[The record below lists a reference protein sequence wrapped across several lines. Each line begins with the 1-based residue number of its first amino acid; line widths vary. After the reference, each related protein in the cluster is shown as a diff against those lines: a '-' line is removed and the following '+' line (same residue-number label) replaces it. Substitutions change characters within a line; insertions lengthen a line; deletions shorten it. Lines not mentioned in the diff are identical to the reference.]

1 MRSITTWFAALLSLA
16 SVPAAELVVNGS
28 FEQTVHDFAAVWER
42 TDRTGRIAYGF
53 DAGIEGARSVKIEI
67 LSPGQV
73 AEIFQPNVPIAAGRK
88 YTLTFKVRGD
98 GIPGGLLKATV
109 GGGPGGR
116 LALDATVPVA
126 SEWRDYR
133 FEFSTA
139 AHLSAGTTKLAFSF
153 GPAGRVWLDRVSLES
168 DAAPATAIAAPRF
181 YPRLPAPAGKNL
193 VANASF
199 ENGTDG
205 WLSLGQAMGFGG
217 NLAGLYGEV
226 VEGNA
231 GEGARFFQLRLGPG
245 LTPETYFDCWP
256 PAHIVQRRLLTVN
269 QGWIGVQAGQAYTLS
284 AYLRTDRPGTK
295 AVLQFNFNGDARQP
309 VQTLSH
315 EVRLTDQWVRYS
327 HTVVAP
333 ADSVFVGVGP
343 DAGESPDATLTFE
356 ADAIQLEAGAI
367 ATAPAARE
375 PIELGFNTG
384 RYGNVFTAADQTAI
398 DISARNTSRTA
409 AAITV
414 RAQVTDYWDRPL
426 PPQAVTLHVPAG
438 AANTS
443 RLPLDLPPGFYRAH
457 FSWTESGRE
466 HSRVL
471 RLAVIEPF
479 AHADSPFGLNHGP
492 TTAEATRQ
500 IRQAGVTW
508 VRDWAVNWEWAEPQP
523 GQRSFAGIDPHIQR
537 LRDTNMNV
545 LSLLPA
551 NPSTNWASEA
561 PADIEAKL
569 WYRLAYAPKEPARL
583 FDFVGE
589 AAARY
594 RSSIEY
600 WEFLNEPL
608 WVPDFCLPKKGN
620 YTVKHYIALLK
631 GASAAI
637 HQANPNAKVV
647 GGLAIQSEM
656 PFGDE
661 FIKAGGL
668 DYVDILNLHPYAGKR
683 VPETFIP
690 DLLRIRGVL
699 DEYAARKTIWAT
711 ETAYYGID
719 EFPYLPWQPPVDH
732 FAANLLLADERQAS
746 DYLVR
751 FSVIMLAHG
760 VEKVFWHE
768 PISGDA
774 NVGTKD
780 IENVFIAP
788 GGLPRKSY
796 AAVSALANVLGP
808 APVFAGQWL
817 MPKAVTEAAAKNLL
831 GYAFKAGRHAVL
843 IAWSAGD
850 AAKENWT
857 LVLPPGATART
868 ITGAPVTG
876 ERVALS
882 ESAVYIIS
890 TTLSPGELARQC
902 LPQKIP

>member
-1 MRSITTWFAALLSLA
+1 MRSITAWFVALLALA
-16 SVPAAELVVNGS
+16 SGSGAESVVNGS
-28 FEQTVHDFAAVWER
+28 FEQTVHDFAAGWER

-53 DAGIEGARSVKIEI
+53 DAGTDGARSVKIEI
-67 LSPGQV
+67 LTPGQA
-73 AEIFQPNVPIAAGRK
+73 AEIFQPNLPIAAGRK
-88 YTLTFKVRGD
+88 YTLSFKVRGD
-98 GIPGGLLKATV
+98 SVPGGLLKASV
-109 GGGPGGR
+109 GGGAGGR
-116 LALDATVPVA
+116 LALDAAVPVTP
-126 SEWRDYR
+126 EWRDYR

-139 AHLSAGTTKLAFSF
+139 AHLSAKTTKLAFSF
-153 GPAGRVWLDRVSLES
+153 GPAGRIWLDQVSLES
-168 DAAPATAIAAPRF
+168 DATPATAATAPRF
-181 YPRLPAPAGKNL
+181 HPRVPDAAGKNL
-193 VANASF
+193 VPNASF
-199 ENGTDG
+199 ENGADG

-226 VEGNA
+226 VEGRA
-231 GEGARFFQLRLGPG
+231 GEGARFFQLKLGPEI
-245 LTPETYFDCWP
+245 TPETYFDCWP

-269 QGWIGVQAGQAYTLS
+269 QGWIEVKPGQAYTLS
-284 AYLRTDRPGTK
+284 AYLRSDRPGTK

-309 VQTLSH
+309 VQTVSH
-315 EVRLTDQWVRYS
+315 EVRLTEQWVRYS

-343 DAGESPDATLTFE
+343 DVSESPDATVIFE
-356 ADAIQLEAGAI
+356 ADAIQLEAGET

-375 PIELGFNTG
+375 PVELGFNTG
-384 RYGNVFTAADQTAI
+384 RYGNVFAAGGPAVVGI
-398 DISARNTSRTA
+398 AARNTSASA
-409 AAITV
+409 ATITV
-414 RAQVTDYWDRPL
+414 RAQLTDYWDQSL
-426 PPQAVTLHVPAG
+426 PEQTVTLKIPAG
-438 AANTS
+438 SVVNS
-443 RLPLDLPPGFYRAH
+443 RLPLDLPPGFYRAQ

-466 HSRVL
+466 QSRVL

-523 GQRSFAGIDPHIQR
+523 GQRSFAGIDPHIRR
-537 LRDTNMNV
+537 LRDTDMNV

-561 PADIEAKL
+561 PADVEAKL
-569 WYRLAYAPKEPARL
+569 WYRLAYAPKEPALL

-594 RSSIEY
+594 RSSVEY

-608 WVPDFCLPKKGN
+608 WVPDFCLPQKGN
-620 YTVKHYIALLK
+620 YTVKDYIALLK

-637 HQANPNAKVV
+637 HRANPNAKVV

-656 PFGDE
+656 PFGDD

-683 VPETFIP
+683 IPETFGP
-690 DLLRIRGVL
+690 DLKRIRGVL

-719 EFPYLPWQPPVDH
+719 EYPYLPWQPPVDH
-732 FAANLLLADERQAS
+732 FAANLLLTDERQAS

-760 VEKVFWHE
+760 VEKIFWHE

-774 NVGTKD
+774 NVGIKD

-796 AAVSALANVLGP
+796 AAVSGLANVLGP
-808 APVFAGQWL
+808 APVFAGQWQL
-817 MPKAVTEAAAKNLL
+817 PKAVAEAAAQNLH
-831 GYAFKAGRHAVL
+831 GYAFKAGGHAVL
-843 IAWSAGD
+843 IAWAAGD
-850 AAKENWT
+850 AAKGGWT
-857 LVLPPGATART
+857 LALPAGATART
-868 ITGAPVTG
+868 ITGAPVAG
-876 ERVALS
+876 ERVALT
-882 ESAVYIIS
+882 ESAVYIVS
-890 TTLSPGELARQC
+890 TTLTPGELARQC